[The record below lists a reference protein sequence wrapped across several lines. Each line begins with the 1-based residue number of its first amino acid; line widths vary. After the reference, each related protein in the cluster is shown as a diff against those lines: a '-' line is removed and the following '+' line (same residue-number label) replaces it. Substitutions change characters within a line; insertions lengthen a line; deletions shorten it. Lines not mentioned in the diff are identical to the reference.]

1 VLNRIPDA
9 KSNAHVV
16 QLYDADEEHLI
27 RNVGRYFSEGFA
39 LGEGALIIA
48 GADHVEAFAA
58 ELESLGFDLQ
68 QLAREG
74 RMIVLD
80 AAETLHRLM
89 LRGLPDADRF
99 NAMLE
104 GPLAEL
110 CAISDAGRFRAYGE
124 MVGLLWAAGSVTAA
138 LELEDLW
145 NGALASGS
153 FSLFCG
159 YPIDVFGK
167 EFQEALIDGIVCSH
181 SVVLSSGSKQL
192 RDAIER
198 AIGEVVGA
206 NTVRDLFDEQKSF
219 QARAVLPKAEATALW
234 VRSSLARH
242 ADAIMDRAR
251 LYYKS

>member
-1 VLNRIPDA
+1 MLNRIADA
-9 KSNAHVV
+9 KGHAHVV
-16 QLYDADEEHLI
+16 QLYDADEELLI

-48 GADHVEAFAA
+48 GADHGKAFAA
-58 ELESLGFDLQ
+58 ELERLGFDLQ
-68 QLAREG
+68 QLARDG

-80 AAETLHRLM
+80 AAETLNRVM
-89 LRGLPDADRF
+89 LRGLPDGDRF
-99 NAMLE
+99 NATLE
-104 GPLAEL
+104 GPMAQL
-110 CAISDAGRFRAYGE
+110 CAASEAGRFRAYGE

-145 NGALASGS
+145 NAALAAGS

-167 EFQEALIDGIVCSH
+167 EFQEALIDGVVCSH
-181 SVVLSSGSKQL
+181 SIVLSSGGKQMS
-192 RDAIER
+192 DAIDR
-198 AIGEVVGA
+198 AIGEVVGS
-206 NTVRDLFDEQKSF
+206 NVVRGFNAGDAAQS
-219 QARAVLPKAEATALW
+219 RAVLPKAEATALW
-234 VRSSLARH
+234 VRSSLPRH

>member
-1 VLNRIPDA
+1 VLNRIADA
-9 KSNAHVV
+9 KSHTHVV
-16 QLYDADEEHLI
+16 QLYDADEELLI
-27 RNVGRYFSEGFA
+27 RNVGQYFSEGFA

-48 GADHVEAFAA
+48 GTDHGEAFAA
-58 ELESLGFDLQ
+58 ELERLGFDLQ
-68 QLAREG
+68 QLARDG

-80 AAETLHRLM
+80 ASETLNRLM
-89 LRGLPDADRF
+89 LRGLPDPDRF
-99 NAMLE
+99 KVTLE
-104 GPLAEL
+104 GPLTQLRAASE
-110 CAISDAGRFRAYGE
+110 AGRFRAYGE

-145 NGALASGS
+145 NAALASGS

-167 EFQEALIDGIVCSH
+167 EFQEALIDGVICSH
-181 SVVLSSGSKQL
+181 SIVLSSGSKQL
-192 RDAIER
+192 SEAIER

-206 NTVRDLFDEQKSF
+206 NTVRDLFDEQKSA
-219 QARAVLPKAEATALW
+219 QIRAVLPKAEATALW

-242 ADAIMDRAR
+242 ADDIMDRAR